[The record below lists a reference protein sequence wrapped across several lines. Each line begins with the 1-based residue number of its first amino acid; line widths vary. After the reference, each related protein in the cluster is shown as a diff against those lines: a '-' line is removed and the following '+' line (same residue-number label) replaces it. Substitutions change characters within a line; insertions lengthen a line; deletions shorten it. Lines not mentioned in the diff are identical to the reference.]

1 MYRCLNVHPGMFNVE
16 PCSREQ
22 PGTCVLHGK
31 IILNRVGLWSVPVLH
46 ERGTSV

>member
-1 MYRCLNVHPGMFNVE
+1 MFTRECSTLNHALGY
-16 PCSREQ
+16 STRT
-22 PGTCVLHGK
+22 GTCVLHGK